1 VVSLSLRQS
10 SVLFFTVINIDRYV
24 TNVLRKQLVVT
35 VVMLME
41 FQAKTWLIG

>member
-1 VVSLSLRQS
+1 M
-10 SVLFFTVINIDRYV
+10 TNIDRYE

-41 FQAKTWLIG
+41 MQAKTWLIGLRVFENRVLRKTRA